1 MDIDKLTF
9 DTPFNLTRRDI
20 RDALGL
26 TPTFRDYAWPALGM
40 LTAGLAVGAGAALL
54 LAPKSGEKLRAE
66 ISDEVR
72 TKLDSIE
79 TRLQELIS
87 DGAPADEVE
96 TDEDIEVKA
105 A

>member
-1 MDIDKLTF
+1 M
-9 DTPFNLTRRDI
+9 
-20 RDALGL
+20 
-26 TPTFRDYAWPALGM
+26 
-40 LTAGLAVGAGAALL
+40 AAR
-54 LAPKSGEKLRAE
+54 LRAE